1 MNKKRLTILMQLA
14 DGVLRPSGIL
24 KANGRIED
32 SYNGQTSG
40 FSVTVA
46 MSGLL
51 PALVI
56 YYQQASEY
64 RNINRKNILE
74 AIGLM
79 ISQDHDF
86 TEIQDIKDAESL
98 LRAAI
103 KTRDNAKS
111 KKLKQEVIDCA
122 IALKQ
127 IIRTYELIKS

>member
-1 MNKKRLTILMQLA
+1 MNKKRLTTLMQLA

-56 YYQQASEY
+56 YYQQASES

-86 TEIQDIKDAESL
+86 TAVSNINNAKSL

-103 KTRDNAKS
+103 ETRNKAEN

-127 IIRTYELIKS
+127 IIRTYELIES

>member
-1 MNKKRLTILMQLA
+1 MNKKRLTTLMQLA

-24 KANGRIED
+24 KANGKIED

-56 YYQQASEY
+56 YYQQASES

-79 ISQDHDF
+79 ISLDHDF

-98 LRAAI
+98 LKAAI

>member
-1 MNKKRLTILMQLA
+1 MNKKRLTTLMQLA

-24 KANGRIED
+24 KANSKIED

-56 YYQQASEY
+56 YYQQASES

-79 ISQDHDF
+79 ISLDHDF

-98 LRAAI
+98 LKAAI
-103 KTRDNAKS
+103 ETRDNAKS

>member
-1 MNKKRLTILMQLA
+1 MNKKRLTTLMQLA
-14 DGVLRPSGIL
+14 DGVLQPSGIL

-56 YYQQASEY
+56 YYQQASES

>member
-1 MNKKRLTILMQLA
+1 MNKKRLTTLMQLA

-24 KANGRIED
+24 KANGKIED

-56 YYQQASEY
+56 YYQQASES

-79 ISQDHDF
+79 ISLDHDF

-98 LRAAI
+98 LKAAI
-103 KTRDNAKS
+103 ETRDNAKS
-111 KKLKQEVIDCA
+111 KKLKQEVIDCV

>member
-1 MNKKRLTILMQLA
+1 
-14 DGVLRPSGIL
+14 
-24 KANGRIED
+24 
-32 SYNGQTSG
+32 
-40 FSVTVA
+40 

-56 YYQQASEY
+56 YYQQASES

>member
-1 MNKKRLTILMQLA
+1 MNKKRLTTLMQLA

-56 YYQQASEY
+56 YYQQASES

-86 TEIQDIKDAESL
+86 TAVSNINNAKSL

-103 KTRDNAKS
+103 ETRNKAEN
-111 KKLKQEVIDCA
+111 KKLKQEA
-122 IALKQ
+122 
-127 IIRTYELIKS
+127 

>member
-1 MNKKRLTILMQLA
+1 MNKKRLTTLMQLA

-56 YYQQASEY
+56 YYQQASES

-86 TEIQDIKDAESL
+86 TAVSNINNAKSL

-103 KTRDNAKS
+103 ETRNKAES

-127 IIRTYELIKS
+127 IIRTYELIES

>member
-56 YYQQASEY
+56 YYQQASES

-122 IALKQ
+122 IAIKQ

>member
-56 YYQQASEY
+56 YYQQASES

>member
-1 MNKKRLTILMQLA
+1 MNKKRLTTLIQFA

-24 KANGRIED
+24 KSYGKIED

-56 YYQQASEY
+56 YYQQASES

-79 ISQDHDF
+79 ISLDHDF
-86 TEIQDIKDAESL
+86 TEIQYIKDAESL
-98 LRAAI
+98 LKAAI
-103 KTRDNAKS
+103 ETRDNAKS